1 MKKFIIILKHEFKV
15 FAMNKTFIVLTILG
29 PFFLFAI
36 SILPSILTTN
46 ITKVVTLVVS
56 GDPVNIVDLV
66 TASLKQTSIKVLN
79 EDQFIE
85 LLNSNK
91 KYRDNKNIQEK
102 IDIARNK
109 NDRNA
114 MVSLFDFATSSKI
127 IDGYLYLNADVM
139 QSNKAELVLK
149 DVADF
154 TTVGTVQYV
163 LQQVLS
169 SLRLVENGMDPG
181 LVQKLVVQPEI
192 IVKQISEK
200 GKIKQDFLTVLMTGI
215 GFSLLVYMT
224 ILLYGQSIGRA
235 VLTEKT
241 SKTIEVLLSSTK
253 PLNILYG
260 KIFGQ
265 GVAALLQYF
274 IWISMGLVFLKFIG
288 PLVNVN
294 FSLPFQ
300 IEYLAYL
307 IIFFLLGFFLY
318 AALYSIAGAASD
330 DQQNLDQLAWPFI
343 IFLII
348 PLVMISPIVTNS
360 SSPLV
365 VAMSLFPMTS
375 PIVMFVRIIS
385 STVSISE
392 IILSISLLLVFIIIS
407 MLIASRIFPIGI
419 LMSGRKFSFKDIK
432 TWLKG

>member
-1 MKKFIIILKHEFKV
+1 MKKFFIIFKHEFKV

-36 SILPSILTTN
+36 SILPTILTTN
-46 ITKVVTLVVS
+46 MSKAVTLVVS
-56 GDPVNIVDLV
+56 GDPVDIVDLV
-66 TASLKQTSIKVLN
+66 TISLRQTSIKVLN
-79 EDQFIE
+79 EDQLID
-85 LLNSNK
+85 LLKSNK
-91 KYRDNKNIQEK
+91 KYRDNKSIQEK
-102 IDIARNK
+102 IDIASNK
-109 NDRNA
+109 NDRNT

-127 IDGYLYLNADVM
+127 IDGYLYLDADIM

-200 GKIKQDFLTVLMTGI
+200 GKIKQDFLTVLMTGL

-241 SKTIEVLLSSTK
+241 SKTVEVLLSSTK

-265 GVAALLQYF
+265 GLL
-274 IWISMGLVFLKFIG
+274 
-288 PLVNVN
+288 
-294 FSLPFQ
+294 
-300 IEYLAYL
+300 
-307 IIFFLLGFFLY
+307 
-318 AALYSIAGAASD
+318 
-330 DQQNLDQLAWPFI
+330 
-343 IFLII
+343 
-348 PLVMISPIVTNS
+348 
-360 SSPLV
+360 
-365 VAMSLFPMTS
+365 LFCN
-375 PIVMFVRIIS
+375 
-385 STVSISE
+385 
-392 IILSISLLLVFIIIS
+392 ILS
-407 MLIASRIFPIGI
+407 G
-419 LMSGRKFSFKDIK
+419 
-432 TWLKG
+432 